1 MRRYVILKSP
11 ANEIILSALGLWYEV
26 TPNAIIFEGDV
37 ERDLWR
43 LASMLHSLGY
53 ARSEADAISLAK
65 SFFINPL

>member
-1 MRRYVILKSP
+1 MRKYVVLKSP
-11 ANEIILSALGLWYEV
+11 ANEIILSALGLPYEV
-26 TPNAIIFEGDV
+26 KTNAIIFEGDV